1 MTQAKKILNH
11 ILAHGSISQREA
23 FIDYGVQSFTR
34 RISDLRLDGWH
45 LVKVRKHHP
54 TTGQVYSR
62 YYLRGTEPKTNPAL
76 NG

>member
-1 MTQAKKILNH
+1 MTQNERILTH
-11 ILAHGSISQREA
+11 IEIHGSISQREA

-34 RISDLRLDGWH
+34 RIADIREAGFD

-62 YYLRGTEPKTNPAL
+62 YYFRGTEPKQDDRL